1 MKTGLLLLT
10 VLGTALLAGCKEE
23 AQSLDW
29 YKAHAKERN
38 EKVATC
44 EKDPKPRATE
54 DCRNAI
60 DAAAVADDNIKHSE
74 PKFWSFDVKKN

>member
-1 MKTGLLLLT
+1 MKTGLWVLTLL
-10 VLGTALLAGCKEE
+10 GAALLAGCNEE

-38 EKVATC
+38 EKVAAC
-44 EKDPKPRATE
+44 EKAPKPRATE

-60 DAAAVADDNIKHSE
+60 DAAAVADDNITHSE
-74 PKFWSFDVKKN
+74 PKFWSLDVKKN